1 MQEKASSPPG
11 DRVGIDV
18 SAGVAEVTLNRPDKL
33 NALDPAMFEAI
44 IAAGEGLSRAP
55 GLRAVVL
62 SGAGRGF
69 CAGLDKETFAA
80 TAAGR
85 APGRAELMARTHG
98 LANAWQ
104 QAAHVWRMLPVPV
117 IAAIH
122 GVALGGGFQIALGA
136 DIRYVAPDARLSI
149 LEIKWGLVPD
159 MAGIALMRELAR
171 SDVIRELAM
180 TGRVFSG
187 AEALAYGFATS
198 LHADPL
204 AAARATAKEIAARSP
219 DAVRAV
225 KRLLNMASDA
235 DAAAILLAE
244 SKEQAALIGSPNQI
258 EAVRA
263 GVEGRAGRFADGG

>member
-1 MQEKASSPPG
+1 MP
-11 DRVGIDV
+11 
-18 SAGVAEVTLNRPDKL
+18 TLRDLAK
-33 NALDPAMFEAI
+33 
-44 IAAGEGLSRAP
+44 
-55 GLRAVVL
+55 
-62 SGAGRGF
+62 
-69 CAGLDKETFAA
+69 
-80 TAAGR
+80 
-85 APGRAELMARTHG
+85 RTHG
-98 LANAWQ
+98 LANDFQ
-104 QAAHVWRMLPVPV
+104 QAAYVWRTLPVPV

-159 MAGIALMRELAR
+159 MSGVALMRDLAR
-171 SDVIRELAM
+171 SDVIRELSL

-187 AEALAYGFATS
+187 AEALSYGFATS

-204 AAARATAKEIAARSP
+204 AAARATAKEIAGRSP

-235 DAAAILLAE
+235 DTAAILLAE
-244 SKEQAALIGSPNQI
+244 SKEQAALIGSPNQL

-263 GVEGRAGRFADGG
+263 GVEGRPGRFVDEE